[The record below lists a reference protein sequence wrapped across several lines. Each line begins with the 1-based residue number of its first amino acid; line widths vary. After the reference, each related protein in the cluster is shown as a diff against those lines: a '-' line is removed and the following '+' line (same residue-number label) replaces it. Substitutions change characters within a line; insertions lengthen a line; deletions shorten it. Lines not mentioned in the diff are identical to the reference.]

1 MLNQITIKVTK
12 GHQNAL
18 IGYAY
23 AQDAGA
29 DIVCLDKFTL
39 SPGQRLL
46 VPTGLRFQLPLGVE
60 AQIRSKSGVAMKGVI
75 VLNSPGTI
83 DSGYT
88 GEIKILLMNVG
99 DEWVSFE
106 ARQKIAQVVFARHL
120 TAVFDFSG
128 EKLWEAQSNKRG
140 EGGFG
145 STGSKISS
153 EEESKWMFP
162 PFNEIAEY

>member
-1 MLNQITIKVTK
+1 MLNQITFPVTRD
-12 GHQNAL
+12 HQNAL
-18 IGYAY
+18 IGYAHE
-23 AQDAGA
+23 QDAGA
-29 DIVCLDKFTL
+29 DVVCLNTFTM

-60 AQIRSKSGVAMKGVI
+60 AQIRSKSGLAMKGII

-99 DEWVSFE
+99 DEWVQFKSKE
-106 ARQKIAQVVFARHL
+106 KIAQIVFARHL

-128 EKLWEAQSNKRG
+128 DWEAQGSKRG

-145 STGSKISS
+145 STGSEISN
-153 EEESKWMFP
+153 EEKSKWMLP
-162 PFNEIAEY
+162 PFNEIAEC